1 MRTTD
6 GILEFEYRSV
16 LKKIRFSLDL
26 SPGYGGLPL
35 LLVQDKFDHFHT
47 FVRDAASG
55 WRALGK
61 TPAWPSEFLVMLFM
75 AIEEKYIEIKSQTK
89 I

>member
-1 MRTTD
+1 MRNVD
-6 GILEFEYRSV
+6 GLLEFEYKSV

-26 SPGYGGLPL
+26 SPGYGGTPL
-35 LLVQDKFDHFHT
+35 LLVQDKYNHYHT
-47 FVRDAASG
+47 FVRDSKTG

-61 TPAWPSEFLVMLFM
+61 TPKWPSEFLVMLFM